1 MYMDR
6 IIGKNVNRHTL
17 IKMGSCYLCYFFKN
31 NCLIKCYLDL
41 TEEKEMEIKLK
52 ELVNFN

>member
-1 MYMDR
+1 MDR

-17 IKMGSCYLCYFFKN
+17 IKMGSCYLCYFLKN

-41 TEEKEMEIKLK
+41 TEEKEMESKLK